1 MTEGLANTVLLKDMF
16 DSLGAGLLTSPWCA
30 TEDI

>member
-1 MTEGLANTVLLKDMF
+1 LLKDMF